1 MDTKKL
7 VVALQ
12 SLPEV
17 RLRLITL
24 AWKVV
29 QADGSLDAD
38 AIGLHMKELEEAID
52 EAQAYSDAT
61 QELVACMIELV
72 RSKR

>member
-1 MDTKKL
+1 MDAKEL
-7 VVALQ
+7 VAALR

-29 QADGSLDAD
+29 QADGGLDAD
-38 AIGLHMKELEEAID
+38 AIGLHMKELEEAIS
-52 EAQAYSDAT
+52 EAKAYSHAT
-61 QELVACMIELV
+61 QELVACLIELV
-72 RSKR
+72 SSKR